1 MSLLQRCFTADTKFL
16 TSFLTI
22 AISIVTYGADRTF
35 FFLFNFGSTLS
46 LLSSFNRE
54 LISKGIRRTSIGR
67 ETFIFLNIM
76 KPKFLF
82 LIVLI
87 EPFARKFG
95 HHTARQNTAQRCK
108 KRTFGWR
115 TSDSKRLCSSSLLK
129 CWIISTCKT
138 FYLHFSFSL
147 LISQTWVRRK
157 ALEFVV
163 SRSRASSYPLG
174 FLHLQIIVM

>member
-1 MSLLQRCFTADTKFL
+1 MSLLQHCFTADTKFL

-22 AISIVTYGADRTF
+22 AITIVTWCPPYIFFSFLILAQHCL
-35 FFLFNFGSTLS
+35 FFLLLIGSS
-46 LLSSFNRE
+46 
-54 LISKGIRRTSIGR
+54 SKGIRRTSIGSK
-67 ETFIFLNIM
+67 TFIFLNVM

-87 EPFARKFG
+87 EPFVRKFG

-138 FYLHFSFSL
+138 FYLHFSFSH
-147 LISQTWVRRK
+147 LISQTWVKRK

>member
-1 MSLLQRCFTADTKFL
+1 MSLLQHCFTADTKFL

-22 AISIVTYGADRTF
+22 AISIVTWCLPYIF
-35 FFLFNFGSTLS
+35 FFLFNLAQHCLFFLLLIGSS
-46 LLSSFNRE
+46 
-54 LISKGIRRTSIGR
+54 SKGIRRTSIES
-67 ETFIFLNIM
+67 ETFIFLKCHETKTSFCNSLNRT
-76 KPKFLF
+76 F
-82 LIVLI
+82 V
-87 EPFARKFG
+87 RKFG

-115 TSDSKRLCSSSLLK
+115 TSGSKRLCSSSLLK

-138 FYLHFSFSL
+138 FYLHFSFSH
-147 LISQTWVRRK
+147 LISQTWVKRK

>member
-1 MSLLQRCFTADTKFL
+1 MFYIKARNANCYCGCRSHCWFFGVGGELKTRLTIINFVFITRYFSKRPKRIMSLLQHYFTADTKFL

-22 AISIVTYGADRTF
+22 AISIVTWCLPYIF

-54 LISKGIRRTSIGR
+54 LISKGIRCTSIGSK
-67 ETFIFLNIM
+67 TFIFLNVV

-87 EPFARKFG
+87 EPFVRKFG

-108 KRTFGWR
+108 KRTFG
-115 TSDSKRLCSSSLLK
+115 
-129 CWIISTCKT
+129 
-138 FYLHFSFSL
+138 
-147 LISQTWVRRK
+147 
-157 ALEFVV
+157 
-163 SRSRASSYPLG
+163 
-174 FLHLQIIVM
+174 